1 MWVSVECDNLS
12 GEAAQKVVIA
22 MIDFIKTVRCYHFLK
37 RTQRRFGKRV
47 CTGCP
52 GWELCK
58 KCRFRAKYIRS
69 DFPMLL

>member
-1 MWVSVECDNLS
+1 
-12 GEAAQKVVIA
+12 